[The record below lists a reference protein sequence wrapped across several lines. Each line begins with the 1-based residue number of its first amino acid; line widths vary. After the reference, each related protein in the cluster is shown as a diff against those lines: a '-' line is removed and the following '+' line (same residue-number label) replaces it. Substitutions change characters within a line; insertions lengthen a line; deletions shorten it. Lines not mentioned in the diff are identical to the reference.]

1 MTKLIST
8 LITWGLI
15 LLCAG
20 TLGEMTMQVMG
31 LAAKST
37 QSGLISLGKFNAELT
52 KNVNQGKLPRLIL
65 NGRGI
70 R

>member
-1 MTKLIST
+1 MAQLISK

-15 LLCAG
+15 FLSMG

-37 QSGLISLGKFNAELT
+37 QSGLISLQKLNHALT
-52 KNVNQGKLPRLIL
+52 DRK
-65 NGRGI
+65 
-70 R
+70 

>member
-1 MTKLIST
+1 MIKLISN

-37 QSGLISLGKFNAELT
+37 QSGLISLVKLNSVLT
-52 KNVNQGKLPRLIL
+52 GHQPK
-65 NGRGI
+65 
-70 R
+70 